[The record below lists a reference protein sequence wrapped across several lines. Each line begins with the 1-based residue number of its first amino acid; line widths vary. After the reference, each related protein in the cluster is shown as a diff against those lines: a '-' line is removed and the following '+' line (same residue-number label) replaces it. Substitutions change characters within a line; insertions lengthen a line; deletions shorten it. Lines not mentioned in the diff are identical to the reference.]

1 VNSIYFELLKNELY
15 VLEKTDH
22 PNVVRV
28 FEILET
34 NNKFFVVMEI
44 LFEVELMGKVAKIKN
59 FSEDHAAMIFE
70 QILLALNYLTAKMW
84 RTGT

>member
-1 VNSIYFELLKNELY
+1 MELLRNELY

-34 NNKFFVVMEI
+34 NNKFFVVMEF
-44 LFEVELMGKVAKIKN
+44 LSEGDLMGKVTKIKN
-59 FSEDHAAMIFE
+59 FSEDHAAMIVE
-70 QILLALNYLTAKMW
+70 QILLALNYCH
-84 RTGT
+84 G